1 MNQATRLLS
10 YADISNQHVFT
21 GNQEIHI
28 QIPFWYVIS
37 NCFKVFCVAED
48 CFHKHGYNL
57 HGYNLDDPRSSS
69 NKGTLK

>member
-10 YADISNQHVFT
+10 YADISHQHVFT

-28 QIPFWYVIS
+28 QIPFWNIIS
-37 NCFKVFCVAED
+37 NCFKVFCVVED

-57 HGYNLDDPRSSS
+57 DDVSKNGNPRSS
-69 NKGTLK
+69 